1 MLKTGDVIEIES
13 GDMFRITYDESG
25 KVILVKFNI
34 DIDSLYQVGGEHRR
48 LTVREVSRAVG
59 SHHWKLVGDDS
70 HLERFEAGVVISIN
84 SHDDVWFDYE
94 LVHVAKDE
102 YLLVCADRDTAT
114 PKYWCARTQIKGRIV
129 GVINEVELDNLVQ
142 VLRRHDWQVGKPDKT
157 QTALDV
163 QEGGNHLNAHKILEK
178 AAQHMK
184 DRAATYDKPEGERS
198 MGATVEAFKAITGHE
213 LTEEQGW
220 LFMALLKAVR
230 SQQGGY
236 RADSYEDG
244 AAYFALAGEAAAG
257 TRTNE
262 N

>member
-1 MLKTGDVIEIES
+1 MLKTGDVIKIES
-13 GDMFRITYDESG
+13 GDTFRITYDESG
-25 KVILVKFNI
+25 KVTLIKINI
-34 DIDSLYQVGGEHRR
+34 DLDSWIHIRDDSVS
-48 LTVREVSRAVG
+48 VCEVSELVG
-59 SHHWKLVGDDS
+59 NHYWELVGDDS
-70 HLERFEAGVVISIN
+70 HLERFTEGVVISIN
-84 SHDDVWFDYE
+84 SHDDVWYDYR
-94 LVHVAKDE
+94 
-102 YLLVCADRDTAT
+102 LLHFAEDKYQLACLDDDPDA
-114 PKYWCARTQIKGRIV
+114 PKYWCEPTQIKGRTG

-142 VLRRHDWQVGKPDKT
+142 VLRRHDWRVGEPDKT
-157 QTALDV
+157 LDV

-198 MGATVEAFKAITGHE
+198 MGATVEAFKAITGHQ

-257 TRTNE
+257 TRVGNDD
-262 N
+262 